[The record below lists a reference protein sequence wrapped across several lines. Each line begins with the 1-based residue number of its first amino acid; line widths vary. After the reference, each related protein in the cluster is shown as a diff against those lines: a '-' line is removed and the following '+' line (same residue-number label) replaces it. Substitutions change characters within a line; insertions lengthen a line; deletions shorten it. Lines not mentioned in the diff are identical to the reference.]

1 MSIANHDPAAGALAF
16 SAGSVARSVE
26 EAILSRRSLRAFKP
40 DPVPRETVERILA
53 LASRAPS
60 GSNIQPWHVYVVGGA
75 ERDRLARIMHE
86 EYLKL
91 GEGEWQREYDYYPPK
106 WREPYLARRR
116 KIGWD
121 MYGLLGIGKGDHE
134 RTRLQH
140 ARNFV
145 FFDAPVGMVFTIDRD
160 LPVGAW
166 LDTGM
171 FLENVMLLARAH
183 GLDTCAQAAIGN
195 AHAIVRR
202 ELGIPEAEMV
212 ICGMALGH
220 AREDAPENALVTVR
234 EPVERFVRFYGL

>member
-1 MSIANHDPAAGALAF
+1 MTLANHDPAAGALPFA
-16 SAGSVARSVE
+16 AGSVARTVD
-26 EAILSRRSLRAFKP
+26 EAILSRRSLRAFLP
-40 DPVPRETVERILA
+40 DPVPRATVERILA

-75 ERDRLARIMHE
+75 ARDRLAKCMYDE
-86 EYLKL
+86 FLAL
-91 GEGEWQREYDYYPPK
+91 GEGEWSREYDYYPPS
-106 WREPYLARRR
+106 WREPYLSRRR

-121 MYGLLGIGKGDHE
+121 MYGLIGIGKGDRE

-140 ARNFV
+140 ARNFL

-171 FLENVMLLARAH
+171 FLQNVMLAARAR

-202 ELGIPEAEMV
+202 ELAIPDGEMV
-212 ICGMALGH
+212 ICGMALGY
-220 AREDAPENALVTVR
+220 ARGDAAENALVTVR
-234 EPVERFVRFYGL
+234 EPVERFARFDGF